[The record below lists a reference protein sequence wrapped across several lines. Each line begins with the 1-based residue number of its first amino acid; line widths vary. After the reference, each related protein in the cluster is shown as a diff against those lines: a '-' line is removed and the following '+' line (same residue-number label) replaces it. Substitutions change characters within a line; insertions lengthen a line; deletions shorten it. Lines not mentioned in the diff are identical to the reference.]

1 MKIIDLIS
9 PDRVLGELQAKD
21 KAGVLRELAQH
32 VVACDPE
39 LTAQDSEAVLRIF
52 SERERLAS
60 TGISDGVAIP
70 HGKMAKL
77 SKVSA
82 FLAIK
87 HEGIDFAAI
96 DGGLSH
102 IFIVLLAPESSAS
115 LHLKAL
121 ARISRLFKDADF
133 RQAILEADGA
143 ERIYKILAD
152 EDARQ

>member
-9 PDRVLGELQAKD
+9 PDRVLAELQASD
-21 KAGVLRELAQH
+21 KTAVLRELTEH
-32 VVACDPE
+32 IVACDPE
-39 LTAQDSEAVLRIF
+39 LNEQDVEEVLRVF

-70 HGKMAKL
+70 HGKLTKL

-87 HEGIDFAAI
+87 HDGIDFAAI
-96 DGGLSH
+96 DGGLSR
-102 IFIVLLAPESSAS
+102 IFIVLLAPDSSAS

-121 ARISRLFKDADF
+121 ARISRLFKEADF

-143 ERIYKILAD
+143 EKIYKILAD